1 MKKLEDGTY
10 TVKKTIED
18 YEKLVEEQKKA
29 LKILNK
35 RLRDKEKEILE
46 LNKQKRHLRNIIRTK
61 QYKDK
66 LNQKITVNY

>member
-35 RLRDKEKEILE
+35 RLRDKEKKILE
-46 LNKQKRHLRNIIRTK
+46 LNKQKRHLRKARLVSDSDMKRYEPCI
-61 QYKDK
+61 
-66 LNQKITVNY
+66 QK